1 MYNDFYKLSGK
12 PFQLSP
18 NPRFFFG
25 SSGHQKAMAYLQY
38 GLNQGE
44 GFIVIT
50 GEVGA
55 GKTTLIGYLLAQ
67 LDPAQ
72 YLVAKLVTTQIEADD
87 TLRMVASAFG
97 IEARGVDKATLLRS
111 FERFALDNQR
121 RGRRILVVVD
131 EVQNLPI
138 KSLEELRML
147 SNFQVNDMAAVQ
159 FCLLGQP
166 QFRDILASDDLAQLR
181 QRVVATYHLGPLSPE
196 ETRAY
201 IEHRLQL
208 VNWHADTLIT
218 DAAYRHIHAATQGV
232 PRQIN
237 VLCDRLFLFGM
248 LEELHRLDE
257 AAVDTVAAEM
267 STEGMRAEPSYQT
280 LADTPAHGAYHDPE
294 AIAQIEHRLD
304 TLEKRVSRHDKT
316 IKRGIEIAANYLN
329 QNPTPAAQTT
339 QTKQQQNTPTTK
351 PPHAAAR

>member
-1 MYNDFYKLSGK
+1 MYEKFYGLNGP
-12 PFQLSP
+12 PFLLTP
-18 NPRFFFG
+18 DPRFFF
-25 SSGHQKAMAYLQY
+25 SSSNHKRAITHLVY
-38 GLNQGE
+38 GLDQRE

-67 LDPAQ
+67 LDPAK
-72 YLVAKLVTTQIEADD
+72 YLAAKLVTTQIEADD

-97 IEARGVDKATLLRS
+97 LEARGVDKASLLRA

-131 EVQNLPI
+131 EVQNLPM

-181 QRVVATYHLGPLSPE
+181 QRVVATYHLGPLSAD

-208 VNWHADTLIT
+208 VQWTGDPALTDT
-218 DAAYRHIHAATQGV
+218 AFAHIHAVTAGI

-237 VLCDRLFLFGM
+237 VLCDRLFLYGM
-248 LEELHRLDE
+248 LEDLHALD
-257 AAVDTVAAEM
+257 AQAVDTVAGEM
-267 STEGMRAEPSYQT
+267 AGEGMRPDLDLHPPPRNTAATPP
-280 LADTPAHGAYHDPE
+280 LAPNPDLAKCE
-294 AIAQIEHRLD
+294 ERIAS
-304 TLEKRVSRHDKT
+304 LEKIVSIHDKT
-316 IKRGIEIAANYLN
+316 IKRGIELAASYLN
-329 QNPTPAAQTT
+329 QNHQPSNDDPNPNHQAASR
-339 QTKQQQNTPTTK
+339 
-351 PPHAAAR
+351 A

>member
-25 SSGHQKAMAYLQY
+25 SSGHQKAIAYLQY
-38 GLNQGE
+38 GLHQGE

-55 GKTTLIGYLLAQ
+55 GKPTLIGHLLAQ
-67 LDPAQ
+67 LDPAKF
-72 YLVAKLVTTQIEADD
+72 LAAKLVTTQIEADD

-97 IEARGVDKATLLRS
+97 IEARGVDKATLLRNL
-111 FERFALDNQR
+111 ERFALDNQR
-121 RGRRILVVVD
+121 RGRRVLVVVD
-131 EVQNLPI
+131 EVQNLPM

-147 SNFQVNDMAAVQ
+147 SNFQVNDVAAVQ

-181 QRVVATYHLGPLSPE
+181 QRVVATYHLGPLSPA

-208 VNWHADTLIT
+208 VNWRNDPQIA
-218 DAAYRHIHAATQGV
+218 DAAFTQIHAATQGV

-248 LEELHRLDE
+248 LEEVHHLDD
-257 AAVDTVAAEM
+257 AAVDTVAGEM
-267 STEGMRAEPSYQT
+267 ATEGMRAEPLIPTQAP
-280 LADTPAHGAYHDPE
+280 LRPRNDPQIDALE
-294 AIAQIEHRLD
+294 ARLQG
-304 TLEKRVSRHDKT
+304 LEKLVKIHDKT
-316 IKRGIEIAANYLN
+316 IKRGIELAASYLN
-329 QNPTPAAQTT
+329 QENPNPAKPSNDAP
-339 QTKQQQNTPTTK
+339 QTK
-351 PPHAAAR
+351 PHHATR

>member
-18 NPRFFFG
+18 NPKFFFG
-25 SSGHQKAMAYLQY
+25 SSGHQKAISYLQY
-38 GLNQGE
+38 GLHQGE

-50 GEVGA
+50 GDVGA

-67 LDPAQ
+67 LDPAK
-72 YLVAKLVTTQIEADD
+72 YLAAKLVTTQIEADD

-97 IEARGVDKATLLRS
+97 LEARGVDKASLLRA

-201 IEHRLQL
+201 IEHRLHL
-208 VNWHADTLIT
+208 VQWQDDPHVT
-218 DAAYRHIHAATQGV
+218 DAAYAHIHAATAGV

-237 VLCDRLFLFGM
+237 VLADRLFLYGM
-248 LEELHRLDE
+248 IEELHQLD
-257 AAVDTVAAEM
+257 AKDVDAVAAEM
-267 STEGMRAEPSYQT
+267 AGEGMRAESPDAVPPLEPRAFAPDATRLLQQCEDR
-280 LADTPAHGAYHDPE
+280 LAA
-294 AIAQIEHRLD
+294 
-304 TLEKRVSRHDKT
+304 LEKTVKIHDKT
-316 IKRGIEIAANYLN
+316 IKRGIELAASYLN
-329 QNPTPAAQTT
+329 SEIHQPQ
-339 QTKQQQNTPTTK
+339 K
-351 PPHAAAR
+351 PSNDIPHPHAVSR

>member
-25 SSGHQKAMAYLQY
+25 SSGHQKAIAYLQY
-38 GLNQGE
+38 GLHQGE

-55 GKTTLIGYLLAQ
+55 GKTTLIGHLLAQ
-67 LDPAQ
+67 LDPAK
-72 YLVAKLVTTQIEADD
+72 YLAAKLVTTQIEADD

-97 IEARGVDKATLLRS
+97 IDARGVDKATLLRNL
-111 FERFALDNQR
+111 ERFALDNQR
-121 RGRRILVVVD
+121 RGRRVLVVVD

-147 SNFQVNDMAAVQ
+147 SNFQVNDVAAVQ

-181 QRVVATYHLGPLSPE
+181 QRVVATYHLGPLSSD

-208 VNWHADTLIT
+208 VNWRADPQI
-218 DAAYRHIHAATQGV
+218 AESAYAQIHAATNGV

-237 VLCDRLFLFGM
+237 VLCDRLFLYGM
-248 LEELHRLDE
+248 LEELHHLDD
-257 AAVDTVAAEM
+257 AAVETVAGEM
-267 STEGMRAEPSYQT
+267 QAEGMRHEPLFQT
-280 LADTPAHGAYHDPE
+280 QPQNLATTPRHH
-294 AIAQIEHRLD
+294 AQEPQLDALNLRLLA
-304 TLEKRVSRHDKT
+304 LEKLVKIHDKT
-316 IKRGIEIAANYLN
+316 IKRGIELAASYLN
-329 QNPTPAAQTT
+329 ATEPPQAQPKTQTT
-339 QTKQQQNTPTTK
+339 HPK
-351 PPHAAAR
+351 PNLASR

>member
-25 SSGHQKAMAYLQY
+25 SSGHQKAVAYLQY

-50 GEVGA
+50 GDVGA

-67 LDPAQ
+67 LDPAK
-72 YLVAKLVTTQIEADD
+72 YLAAKLVTTQIEADD

-131 EVQNLPI
+131 EVQNLPLQ
-138 KSLEELRML
+138 SLEELRML
-147 SNFQVNDMAAVQ
+147 SNFQVNDVAAVQ

-181 QRVVATYHLGPLSPE
+181 QRVVATYHLGPLSPD

-208 VNWHADTLIT
+208 VDWHADPLIT
-218 DAAYRHIHAATQGV
+218 DAAYRKIHAATQGI

-248 LEELHRLDE
+248 LEELHRLDDN
-257 AAVDTVAAEM
+257 AVDTVASEM
-267 STEGMRAEPSYQT
+267 ATEGMRAEPAYET
-280 LADTPAHGAYHDPE
+280 LAEPAPHHNPNPA
-294 AIAQIEHRLD
+294 AIAALENRVQG
-304 TLEKRVSRHDKT
+304 LEKLVKLHDKT
-316 IKRGIEIAANYLN
+316 IKRGIELAANYLN
-329 QNPTPAAQTT
+329 QQDTN
-339 QTKQQQNTPTTK
+339 NTNPTTK
-351 PPHAAAR
+351 PPNTTTTQNISQHAATR

>member
-25 SSGHQKAMAYLQY
+25 SSGHQKAIAYLQY

-55 GKTTLIGYLLAQ
+55 GKTTLIGHLLAQ
-67 LDPAQ
+67 LDPAK
-72 YLVAKLVTTQIEADD
+72 YLAAKLVTTQIEADD

-97 IEARGVDKATLLRS
+97 IEARGVDKATLLRNV
-111 FERFALDNQR
+111 ERFALDNQR

-131 EVQNLPI
+131 EVQNLPM

-147 SNFQVNDMAAVQ
+147 SNFQVNDIAAVQ

-166 QFRDILASDDLAQLR
+166 QFRDILASEDLAQLR

-196 ETRAY
+196 ETRSY

-208 VNWHADTLIT
+208 VNWHADPAIS
-218 DAAYRHIHAATQGV
+218 DAAYQQIHAATQGI

-248 LEELHRLDE
+248 LEEIHHLDD
-257 AAVDTVAAEM
+257 AAVETVAGEM
-267 STEGMRAEPSYQT
+267 ATEGMRQEPLIQT
-280 LADTPAHGAYHDPE
+280 APQPSQSPRPDGQ
-294 AIAQIEHRLD
+294 IAALEDRLSG
-304 TLEKRVSRHDKT
+304 LEKLVKIHDKT
-316 IKRGIEIAANYLN
+316 IKRGIELAASYLN
-329 QNPTPAAQTT
+329 AEPNPKPSNDAPTAPQQTT
-339 QTKQQQNTPTTK
+339 QR
-351 PPHAAAR
+351 AVR